1 MELTVSMLRNDEEP
15 PKSCELGVS
24 ISRRGGNRLPGLP
37 LELGVSMP
45 RCDGSRPSAGKAGF
59 PRPAVTTAAQVRTKS
74 RVSMSH
80 RAGNLC
86 HVRGGGVRYSS
97 RERPRESRDRTR
109 STGARVRLYAT
120 RASVRLYAKSWHG
133 VRLCATVMGALIA
146 GAPCWA
152 WRTPLDTCTMGESPT
167 EGAWATLVGCPD
179 ERGDHVRTS

>member
-86 HVRGGGVRYSS
+86 HVRGGVSGIRVGSAGES
-97 RERPRESRDRTR
+97 RETEPVVRALEFGYMRLGRAFGYMR
-109 STGARVRLYAT
+109 SLGTAFAYARR
-120 RASVRLYAKSWHG
+120 
-133 VRLCATVMGALIA
+133 
-146 GAPCWA
+146 
-152 WRTPLDTCTMGESPT
+152 
-167 EGAWATLVGCPD
+167 
-179 ERGDHVRTS
+179 

>member
-86 HVRGGGVRYSS
+86 HVRGGVSGIRVGSA
-97 RERPRESRDRTR
+97 RESRETEPV
-109 STGARVRLYAT
+109 VRALEFGLYAT
-120 RASVRLYAKSWHG
+120 RASVRLYAKSCHG